1 MFDFIV
7 ASISEIDDDTQRKD
21 VNCFDQAHESPTQQ
35 DKKLISYVKLKL

>member
-21 VNCFDQAHESPTQQ
+21 VNCFDQAHESPTQ
-35 DKKLISYVKLKL
+35 